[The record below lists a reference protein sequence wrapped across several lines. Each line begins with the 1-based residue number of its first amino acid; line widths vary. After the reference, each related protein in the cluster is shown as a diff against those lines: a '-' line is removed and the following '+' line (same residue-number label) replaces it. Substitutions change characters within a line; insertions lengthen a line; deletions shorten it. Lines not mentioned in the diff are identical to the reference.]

1 VPDKWDIVAPE
12 TPVMVKTLV
21 MFSVN
26 EMIVPHAIPPDGAV
40 NCQWSSPFPFHVVA
54 EFIPSSVKLMEAFPE
69 LNLM

>member
-1 VPDKWDIVAPE
+1 MLAPV
-12 TPVMVKTLV
+12 TPVMDNTLV
-21 MFSVN
+21 ISSVN
-26 EMIVPHAIPPDGAV
+26 EIIVPHAIPPDGAV